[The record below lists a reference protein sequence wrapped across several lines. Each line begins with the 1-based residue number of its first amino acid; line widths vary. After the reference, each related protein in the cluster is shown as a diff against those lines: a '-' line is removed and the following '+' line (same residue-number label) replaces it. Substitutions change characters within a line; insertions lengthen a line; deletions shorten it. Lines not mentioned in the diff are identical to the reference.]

1 MHNQNVF
8 IKYGDSFDDVNLF
21 VIELLS
27 LGLLWHGFHDA
38 VKEGN
43 GDCFGGAGNFI
54 WCCSSLPVTLTILR
68 RQ

>member
-1 MHNQNVF
+1 MFSSN
-8 IKYGDSFDDVNLF
+8 KADSFDDVNLF
-21 VIELLS
+21 ATELLS

-43 GDCFGGAGNFI
+43 GD
-54 WCCSSLPVTLTILR
+54 WLRRCCSSLPVTLTILR